1 MQRIVVGL
9 VLALGILLSPV
20 TAAVSPAL
28 AASECQFTLGFKSLH
43 DLIPDIVGECV
54 ENARY
59 APDTGNALQR
69 TTRGLL
75 FWRKADNFTA
85 FTDGYHTWINGPEGL
100 QERLN
105 SERFTWEVVSPDSLK
120 NLTYHVEGPPGN
132 VAKLTNGTFSV
143 PAAPGS
149 ASKITVTL
157 LDRPIV
163 YADLYG
169 DGDLVALVVLAVNT
183 GGSGTFEYL
192 AVVRKV
198 HGAPQNVATVFL
210 GDRVQVQYVTVGPGT
225 ITVDLIQAGP
235 GQPLCCPNEL
245 VTRTY
250 RLQGNQLIQIG

>member
-1 MQRIVVGL
+1 MLLIVGAL
-9 VLALGILLSPV
+9 VIPAPPV
-20 TAAVSPAL
+20 AA
-28 AASECQFTLGFKSLH
+28 AATCQFTLGFKTLH
-43 DLIPDIVGECV
+43 GLVPAVVGDCL
-54 ENARY
+54 ENEHHD
-59 APDTGNALQR
+59 PLTGDALQM
-69 TTRGLL
+69 TTKGLL
-75 FWRKADNFTA
+75 VWRKADNFTA

-132 VAKLTNGTFSV
+132 VAKLTNGTFAI

-169 DGDLVALVVLAVNT
+169 DGDLVALGVLAVNT

-198 HGAPQNVATVFL
+198 NGVPQNVATVFL

-225 ITVDLIQAGP
+225 ITVDLVQAGP